1 MMELP
6 TAMIKFFA
14 AFFAFGATMCALTI
28 ALLLFPGTRF
38 DSLWRL
44 NPEAHSAFQSLGNAV
59 VFLMLAVGAS
69 CATAAVGLWRNTRW
83 GIQLAIVILSV
94 NIAGDLLNAVF
105 RRDYRA
111 LIGLPIG
118 GAMIFYLVRSQKL
131 RS

>member
-1 MMELP
+1 M
-6 TAMIKFFA
+6 TKFLA

-28 ALLLFPGTRF
+28 ILLLFPGTHL

-44 NPEAHSAFQSLGNAV
+44 NPEAHSAFQSLGNAA
-59 VFLMLAVGAS
+59 VFLMLAVGAG
-69 CATAAVGLWRNTRW
+69 CAIAAVGLWQNTRW
-83 GIQLAIVILSV
+83 GIVVAIVILSV

-118 GAMIFYLVRSQKL
+118 GAMIFYLVRSRKL